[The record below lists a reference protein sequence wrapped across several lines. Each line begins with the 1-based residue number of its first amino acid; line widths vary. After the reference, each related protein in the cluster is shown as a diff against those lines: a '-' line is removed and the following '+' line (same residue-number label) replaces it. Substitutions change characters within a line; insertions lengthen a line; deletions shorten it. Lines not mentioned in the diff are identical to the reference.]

1 MNWSAILA
9 LVVKDFLL
17 FFRNRFFG
25 PVTIL
30 ALVAYVAIYFLLPR
44 TVDETLDLA
53 ILAPELPAA
62 VSETLEVGLR
72 LTPFDSE
79 EGLRAAVEAREYPAG
94 IVLPAAGGPAR
105 VTIYFA
111 PDTPP
116 EIQDGVT
123 LLVQELVFAQIG
135 QPLPVEVTTV
145 ILGPDLEGQQIPP
158 RDRIVPLLAVFV
170 LLTETLGLASLLS
183 EEIEGRTIQALLV
196 TPLSLGGLFTAKTIT
211 GVLLAFSQSF
221 LLLLLVGGL
230 SRSPLQIV
238 VALLLGAL
246 LFTAIGFLL
255 GALGRDF
262 MSVMAWGI
270 PVIIILAVPA
280 IGFML
285 PGTLSRWVRVIP
297 SYYLVDVLHRAVNF
311 GAGWQALSPNLMILA
326 LFDVVLF
333 ALGIEVLRRKVT

>member
-1 MNWSAILA
+1 MNGTMIRA

-25 PVTIL
+25 PVTLL

-53 ILAPELPAA
+53 ILAPALPAA
-62 VSETLEVGLR
+62 VSEAQEAGLS
-72 LTPFDSE
+72 LTRFESE
-79 EGLRAAVEAREYPAG
+79 ESLRAAVEGREFPAG
-94 IVLPAAGGPAR
+94 ILLPGAGGNPR
-105 VTIYFA
+105 ITIFFA
-111 PDTPP
+111 ADTPP
-116 EIQDGVT
+116 ELQEGVT
-123 LLVQELVFAQIG
+123 LLVQELSFLQSG
-135 QPLPVEVTTV
+135 QPLPVEVTTEV
-145 ILGPDLEGQQIPP
+145 LGPDLAGDQIPP

-183 EEIEGRTIQALLV
+183 EEIEGRTIRALLV
-196 TPLSLGGLFTAKTIT
+196 TPLTIGGLFTAKTIT
-211 GVLLAFSQSF
+211 GVLLAFTQSF

-246 LFTAIGFLL
+246 LFTAVGFLL

-270 PVIIILAVPA
+270 PVIIVLAVPA

-297 SYYLVDVLHRAVNF
+297 SYYLVDVLHRAINF
-311 GAGWQALSPNLMILA
+311 GAGWQALSANLMILA

-333 ALGIEVLRRKVT
+333 ALGIEVLRRKLT